1 MRNID
6 TISHNTKN
14 FTKSKAKKCELNESL
29 KDKVYQLN
37 EKHLWWQNGISDL
50 KTSFHKTIYI
60 ITGINDKKKKEIWKT
75 CQMYYLYT
83 GQFHMA

>member
-14 FTKSKAKKCELNESL
+14 FTKTKAKKCELNESL

-50 KTSFHKTIYI
+50 KMSFYKTIYT
-60 ITGINDKKKKEIWKT
+60 ITGINDKKKR
-75 CQMYYLYT
+75 
-83 GQFHMA
+83 F